1 MSIKESAV
9 SKLSCDLISFLKIL
23 SLAKVLEIQIE
34 NGEISLLILSTIVLK
49 SEDLVM
55 NLKGVSLTL
64 SA

>member
-9 SKLSCDLISFLKIL
+9 SKLSDDLISFLKIL

-49 SEDLVM
+49 LEDLVM